1 MKRISLNK
9 VMAKLAVEQTP
20 EKVELN
26 MIKEIESDSLKVGS
40 IYESAITSTLAAI
53 KEINSAIQ
61 DRERVVKLSQD
72 VLSKGEEVEKLA
84 DNIGADLNPS
94 TTNALDQVRIERQI
108 AIQKIKD
115 LNKGKQLIQPR

>member
-1 MKRISLNK
+1 MKQSK
-9 VMAKLAVEQTP
+9 TEKAVFAKLSTQ
-20 EKVELN
+20 KVELN

-40 IYESAITSTLAAI
+40 IYEGAITSTLAAI

-61 DRERVVKLSQD
+61 DMERVVKLSQD